1 MLHQFFIDNNFI
13 QSPVDPC
20 IYFCR
25 CKQELV
31 IALIW
36 VDDILLAANSVDV
49 LSKSKS
55 LLKDTFK
62 MKDLGPVS
70 SFLGMNF
77 VQTCDT
83 IEVDQS
89 KYLSKILVKF
99 GMEQS
104 KPRSTPCEMKPSAF
118 SDTEPE
124 DPKMKY
130 REVIGS
136 LIYAM
141 ICTRPDLSWVV
152 TKLSQHLEKP
162 TNADWVMVKHVLRYI
177 KGTLNK
183 KLTYR
188 KSSEGLKLMGFSDS
202 DWAGSTT
209 DRRSTTGYYFS
220 LNSNSPPVSWK
231 SKKQSTVAL
240 SSCEAE
246 YMALSACA
254 QESQF
259 LKMLLSGFIPTD
271 PRKPV
276 VIKGDNQGAIAL
288 VKNNIVKARSK
299 HIDIRFHYIR
309 DCYKN
314 GQIDV
319 VYIPTEHNV
328 ADVMTKPVAKQKL
341 DRFRVLLFGD

>member
-1 MLHQFFIDNNFI
+1 
-13 QSPVDPC
+13 
-20 IYFCR
+20 
-25 CKQELV
+25 
-31 IALIW
+31 
-36 VDDILLAANSVDV
+36 
-49 LSKSKS
+49 
-55 LLKDTFK
+55 
-62 MKDLGPVS
+62 
-70 SFLGMNF
+70 
-77 VQTCDT
+77 
-83 IEVDQS
+83 
-89 KYLSKILVKF
+89 
-99 GMEQS
+99 
-104 KPRSTPCEMKPSAF
+104 
-118 SDTEPE
+118 
-124 DPKMKY
+124 MKY